1 MVLPLMR
8 RRADVEGPQALRRL
22 ATLVTSK
29 ASKAAQQKFLYS
41 KNFFASPVG
50 SDGKR
55 VSALQVADGVLFGIP
70 VFFLARL

>member
-1 MVLPLMR
+1 MVLPLER
-8 RRADVEGPQALRRL
+8 SRGDVEGPQALQRL

-29 ASKAAQQKFLYS
+29 AYKAAQQKFLYS
-41 KNFFASPVG
+41 KDLFACPVG

-55 VSALQVADGVLFGIP
+55 VAALQVADGLLSKIP